1 MAVQY
6 WVGDFFVD
14 LSRNQ
19 VTQKEQS
26 QTIAP
31 KALAV
36 LTCLAENQGRV
47 VSYDELLTKVWP
59 DTVVTPNTLQRSI
72 AQLRKVLGE
81 DSKIQSYIKTH
92 AKQGYSL
99 ECDVRWHDETDANSL
114 VKKELLL
121 TVGTVIATDTVI
133 TTESEKPETQRKQ
146 TTPNTH
152 IESAYVATPPWSAL
166 RLISLFIGIVVLVII
181 GFSYFTQEQPFK
193 LTVGELRSLTTT
205 DHKEHS
211 GIYSPDGEY
220 IVFNRY
226 SDDACGSNNIWA
238 KNIKTQKETQ
248 LTKNMGGYGSHSFS
262 TDGKK
267 LVFIETENC
276 NQPITQKKCY
286 KLMTLDFEKAL
297 VAPKSLNLLMECKN
311 SRISKATWLNN
322 NNIALLQEF
331 SNRWKLTSYSI
342 ADNKSTVLYEQEDGN
357 VVDYDFSSRE
367 DLIALTSIHSDGQ
380 NYIEILKPDGQVLS
394 SHQIE
399 YPTEISG
406 LRFIYPN
413 FTPHDNQLIFST
425 GRQLFTLSFQGKIT
439 NISLPLDEPMGSPI
453 FHPNGKRALMIKGN
467 WDSDIATLSLAQ
479 ITMSSIAEPPIAKPQ
494 SAQMQLMQTQA
505 ESSLTRKSSNDSIP
519 TPMILERSTL
529 EEDNAVYQP
538 NGQLIAFKS
547 RRSGEG
553 QIWITDGNSARQL
566 SHFPMDSYI
575 SGLNWASDGKSILA
589 NVNNKLTQVT
599 LDSKEK
605 SYPFNHRV
613 VQFFQWNSEDNT
625 ALLTVRIKGVLK
637 FGELNL
643 NNSEFRV
650 ITDKRVHWA
659 LKSEDGR
666 LIYTDQLDRFWQPG
680 PAEDQLIDIL
690 NGQGSD
696 KRFITKNNVIYGI
709 NEEFQLWSYNL
720 NEDAFEILGNT
731 PNKVD
736 ALTDINQSNILL
748 TIYITAKKE
757 VAELTLGD

>member
-36 LTCLAENQGRV
+36 LTCLAENQGTV
-47 VSYDELLTKVWP
+47 VSYDELLAKVWP
-59 DTVVTPNTLQRSI
+59 NTVVTPNTLQRSI

-99 ECDVRWHDETDANSL
+99 ECDVRWHEETDTQSL
-114 VKKELLL
+114 VKKEPLL
-121 TVGTVIATDTVI
+121 TTSTVI
-133 TTESEKPETQRKQ
+133 TTEAEKPETQRRQ

-152 IESAYVATPPWSAL
+152 IESTYVANTPWSTL
-166 RLISLFIGIVVLVII
+166 RLVSIFVGIVLLVII

-205 DHKEHS
+205 DNKEHS

-226 SDDACGSNNIWA
+226 SEDVCGSNNIWA

-248 LTKNMGGYGSHSFS
+248 LTKNMGAYGSHSFS
-262 TDGKK
+262 KGGNK

-286 KLMTLDFEKAL
+286 KLMTLDFKKAL
-297 VAPKSLNLLMECKN
+297 ATLQSPSLLMECKN
-311 SRISKATWLNN
+311 SRIAKATWLNN

-342 ADNKSTVLYEQEDGN
+342 ADNKSKVIYSLEDGN
-357 VVDYDFSSRE
+357 VVDYDYSSRN
-367 DLIALTSIHSDGQ
+367 DLIALTSIHSDRQ
-380 NYIEILKPDGQVLS
+380 NHIEILKSDGQLLS

-399 YPTEISG
+399 YPPEISN

-413 FTPHDNQLIFST
+413 FTPHPNQLIFST
-425 GRQLFTLSFQGKIT
+425 GRQLFTLSYQGEIT

-453 FHPNGKRALMIKGN
+453 FHPEGKRALMIKGN
-467 WDSDIATLSLAQ
+467 WDSDIAVLPLVQ
-479 ITMSSIAEPPIAKPQ
+479 IAKL
-494 SAQMQLMQTQA
+494 STTKSEASQTQ
-505 ESSLTRKSSNDSIP
+505 EYPSITRENSNSSRP
-519 TPMILERSTL
+519 TPVILERSTL
-529 EEDNAVYQP
+529 EEDNGIYQP
-538 NGQLIAFKS
+538 NNGEFIAFKS

-553 QIWITDGNSARQL
+553 QIWITDGNDAQQL

-575 SGLNWASDGKSILA
+575 SGLSWASDGKSILA
-589 NVNNKLTQVT
+589 NVNNRLTQVG
-599 LDSKEK
+599 LDSKQK
-605 SYPFNHRV
+605 SFPFNHRV
-613 VQFFQWNSEDNT
+613 VQFFQWNSVENT

-637 FGELNL
+637 LGEFNL

-650 ITDKRVHWA
+650 LTDKKIRWA
-659 LKSEDGR
+659 LKSENGR

-680 PAEDQLIDIL
+680 PAEDQLIEIL
-690 NGQGSD
+690 NEQGSD
-696 KRFITKNNVIYGI
+696 KRFITKNNVLYGI
-709 NEEFQLWSYNL
+709 NEQSQLWSYNL
-720 NEDAFEILGNT
+720 NENTFEILGNA
-731 PNKVD
+731 PNNVE
-736 ALTDINQSNILL
+736 ALTDINQSSILL
-748 TIYITAKKE
+748 TIHITAKKE
-757 VAELTLGD
+757 VAELTLND